1 MKNIEECGFTRI
13 NPEDAVNMDFNPF
26 KKIGKEWM
34 LVTAGDEQKWNTMT
48 ASWGFAGV
56 MWGKKYDYDG
66 DTSTEI
72 HQRIH

>member
-48 ASWGFAGV
+48 A
-56 MWGKKYDYDG
+56 
-66 DTSTEI
+66 
-72 HQRIH
+72 